1 MEITIRNANQEDY
14 ESLIP
19 LFRQV
24 HDLHVLERPDLYK
37 KNSTPVSEEEFNN
50 QLKDDKQHIIM
61 ATLATK
67 ILGVAVLKEE
77 EIPENSFV
85 NARKILLVN
94 SLCVDDR
101 SRKKGIGRKLMQYII
116 DFSKELNFD
125 SIELG
130 VSESNQNAIHFYES
144 IGMTTK
150 NRKMEFRL
158 S

>member
-1 MEITIRNANQEDY
+1 MEISIRNANQKDY
-14 ESLIP
+14 EKLLP

-24 HDLHVLERPDLYK
+24 HDLHVFERPDLYK
-37 KNSTPVSEEEFNN
+37 ENSTPVDEEEFNN
-50 QLKDDKQHIIM
+50 QLKDDKQHM
-61 ATLATK
+61 LVATLGAE
-67 ILGVAVLKEE
+67 IVGVAVLKEE

-94 SLCVDDR
+94 SLCVDDT
-101 SRKKGIGRKLMQYII
+101 SRKKGIGRKLMQ
-116 DFSKELNFD
+116 SVLNLAKELNVD
-125 SIELG
+125 SIELS

-144 IGMTTK
+144 IGMATK

>member
-1 MEITIRNANQEDY
+1 MEISIRIANQEDY
-14 ESLIP
+14 ESLLP

-24 HDLHVLERPDLYK
+24 HDLHVFERPDLYK
-37 KNSTPVSEEEFNN
+37 ENPTPVGEEEFNN
-50 QLKDDKQHIIM
+50 QLKDDKHHILV
-61 ATLATK
+61 A
-67 ILGVAVLKEE
+67 ILGTEIVGAAVLKEE
-77 EIPENSFV
+77 EISENSFV

-94 SLCVDDR
+94 SLCVDDA
-101 SRKKGIGRKLMQYII
+101 SRKKGIGRKLMQSVI
-116 DFSKELNFD
+116 DFAKELDVD

-144 IGMTTK
+144 IGMATK

>member
-14 ESLIP
+14 ESLIS

-37 KNSTPVSEEEFNN
+37 ENSTPVGEEEFNN
-50 QLKDDKQHIIM
+50 QLKDDKQHIIV

-85 NARKILLVN
+85 NARKILLLN
-94 SLCVDDR
+94 SLCVDDA

-116 DFSKELNFD
+116 DFAKELNVD
-125 SIELG
+125 SVELG
-130 VSESNQNAIHFYES
+130 VSESNQKAIHFYES
-144 IGMTTK
+144 IGLTTK

-158 S
+158 G

>member
-1 MEITIRNANQEDY
+1 LEISIRKANQKDY
-14 ESLIP
+14 ESLLP

-24 HDLHVLERPDLYK
+24 HDLHVFERPDLYK
-37 KNSTPVSEEEFNN
+37 ENSTPVDEEGFNK
-50 QLKDDKQHIIM
+50 QLKDNKQHILV
-61 ATLATK
+61 ATLDTE
-67 ILGVAVLKEE
+67 IVGVAVLKNE

-94 SLCVDDR
+94 SLCVDEAI
-101 SRKKGIGRKLMQYII
+101 RKKGIGRKLMQSVF
-116 DFSKELNFD
+116 DFAKELNVD

-144 IGMTTK
+144 IGMATK

>member
-1 MEITIRNANQEDY
+1 MEISIRNANQKDY
-14 ESLIP
+14 ESLLS

-24 HDLHVLERPDLYK
+24 HDLHVFERPDLYK
-37 KNSTPVSEEEFNN
+37 ENSTPVDEEEFNN
-50 QLKDDKQHIIM
+50 QLKDSKQHILV
-61 ATLATK
+61 ATLGPV
-67 ILGVAVLKEE
+67 IVGVAVLKVD

-94 SLCVDDR
+94 SLCVDDA
-101 SRKKGIGRKLMQYII
+101 SRKKGIGRKLMQSVL
-116 DFSKELNFD
+116 DFAKDLNVD

-144 IGMTTK
+144 IGMATK

>member
-1 MEITIRNANQEDY
+1 MEVSIRNAKQEDY
-14 ESLIP
+14 ESLLP

-37 KNSTPVSEEEFNN
+37 ENSTPVGEEEFNK
-50 QLKDDKQHIIM
+50 QLKDDKQHFLV
-61 ATLATK
+61 ATLGTG
-67 ILGVAVLKEE
+67 IVGVAVLKEE
-77 EIPENSFV
+77 EILENSFV

-94 SLCVDDR
+94 SLCVDDA
-101 SRKKGIGRKLMQYII
+101 SRKKGIGKILMQSIF
-116 DFSKELNFD
+116 DFAKELDVD

-130 VSESNQNAIHFYES
+130 VSESNQNAIHFYKS
-144 IGMTTK
+144 IGMATK

>member
-14 ESLIP
+14 ELLIP

-37 KNSTPVSEEEFNN
+37 ENSTPVGEEEFNN
-50 QLKDDKQHIIM
+50 QLKDDKQHILV
-61 ATLATK
+61 ATLGTE
-67 ILGVAVLKEE
+67 IVGVAVLKEE
-77 EIPENSFV
+77 ELPENSFV

-116 DFSKELNFD
+116 DFAKELNVD
-125 SIELG
+125 SVELG

>member
-1 MEITIRNANQEDY
+1 MEISIRNANQKDY
-14 ESLIP
+14 ESLMP

-24 HDLHVLERPDLYK
+24 HDLHVFERPDLYK
-37 KNSTPVSEEEFNN
+37 ENSNPVGEEAFNN
-50 QLKDDKQHIIM
+50 QLKDDKQHILV
-61 ATLATK
+61 ATLGTE
-67 ILGVAVLKEE
+67 IVGVVVLKEE
-77 EIPENSFV
+77 EILENSFV

-94 SLCVDDR
+94 SLCVDDA
-101 SRKKGIGRKLMQYII
+101 SRKKGIGRKLMQSVI
-116 DFSKELNFD
+116 DFAKELNVH

-144 IGMTTK
+144 IGMATK

>member
-1 MEITIRNANQEDY
+1 MEISIRNANQKDY
-14 ESLIP
+14 EKLLP

-24 HDLHVLERPDLYK
+24 HDLHVFERPDLYK
-37 KNSTPVSEEEFNN
+37 ENSTPVEEKEFNN
-50 QLKDDKQHIIM
+50 QLKDDKQHILV
-61 ATLATK
+61 ATLGTA
-67 ILGVAVLKEE
+67 IVGVAVLKKE
-77 EIPENSFV
+77 EILENSFV

-94 SLCVDDR
+94 SLCVDDA
-101 SRKKGIGRKLMQYII
+101 SRKKGIGRKLMQSIL
-116 DFSKELNFD
+116 DFAKEMNVD

-144 IGMTTK
+144 IGMATK